1 MNLEGVRDCAV
12 FGIPDAEY
20 GERLV
25 AVVESESDLSTES
38 LVSALR
44 HHVAGYK
51 VPREFR
57 FVRRLPREDSGKIK
71 KRLLRAD
78 WLAAHIA

>member
-1 MNLEGVRDCAV
+1 MNTTPSIQDSHNN
-12 FGIPDAEY
+12 
-20 GERLV
+20 LV

-57 FVRRLPREDSGKIK
+57 FVRALPREDSGKIK

-78 WLAAHIA
+78 WLAAQPA